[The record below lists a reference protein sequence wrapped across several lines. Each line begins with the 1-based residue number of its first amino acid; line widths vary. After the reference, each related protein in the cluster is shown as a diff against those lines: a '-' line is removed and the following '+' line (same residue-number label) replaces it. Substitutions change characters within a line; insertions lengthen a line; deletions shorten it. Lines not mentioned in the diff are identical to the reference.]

1 MLRGARAG
9 VARVLSGHIETAIF
23 PDGFDTP
30 RKIVGATQSPFPL
43 FQHPVRNS
51 SQNWG
56 PYMVL
61 GDFKDDTNRTII
73 RLNNSPDSINPMA
86 RFVNPVPNFP

>member
-1 MLRGARAG
+1 
-9 VARVLSGHIETAIF
+9 
-23 PDGFDTP
+23 
-30 RKIVGATQSPFPL
+30 
-43 FQHPVRNS
+43 
-51 SQNWG
+51 
-56 PYMVL
+56 MVL